1 MNKPKSDDY
10 MVWGR
15 VGDSNFFAK
24 LYSTS
29 KRNAAVNWIK
39 RNERY
44 YKNMHIY
51 PWGDDVEKRYNPND
65 DYDEI
70 IERDKR
76 CSELDCEEKAMRAVR
91 LAQKAGGEN

>member
-1 MNKPKSDDY
+1 MGKPTSDDY

-15 VGDSNFFAK
+15 VGDNNFFAK
-24 LYSTS
+24 LYSTN

-39 RNERY
+39 KNERY

-51 PWGDDVEKRYNPND
+51 PWGNDVEKRYNPND

-70 IERDKR
+70 IERDR
-76 CSELDCEEKAMRAVR
+76 RYAELDYKIKSENAVR
-91 LAQKAGGEN
+91 SAQKYSK